1 MKYEL
6 KYIYLF
12 FKVFLIVFFFVIVPI
27 FNLVLEDCRLFWLT
41 EGLLST
47 TRCASKLSNG
57 II

>member
-12 FKVFLIVFFFVIVPI
+12 FKVFFFVIVPI